1 MAIWVQISKFSISL
15 KKRKKKTKTNKKNNK
30 HKQTNQPCRYIFGYF
45 AVKNEWPFGYSF
57 QKFVF
62 RCKKRMTVS
71 VPAFIFIAR
80 S

>member
-15 KKRKKKTKTNKKNNK
+15 KKRKKKNKN
-30 HKQTNQPCRYIFGYF
+30 KQTNQPFRYIFGYF